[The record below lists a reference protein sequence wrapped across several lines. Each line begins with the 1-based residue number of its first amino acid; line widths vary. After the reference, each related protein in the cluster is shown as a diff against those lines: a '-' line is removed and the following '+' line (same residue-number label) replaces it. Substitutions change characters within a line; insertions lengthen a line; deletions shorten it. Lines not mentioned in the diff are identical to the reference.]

1 MRRESSRQLF
11 KVSVLERLSKGKM
24 MRTESAP
31 KKIGGHSV
39 STASGESVSPKVPSS
54 PKAAGKSIDPPSPK
68 ASKRIEKTS
77 SGIQSA
83 KVQSLISRL
92 TSRGSMRSRRM
103 KSESETTIHVVQSQK
118 HLLLDFETELRN
130 AFNVFDSNG
139 DGKITVTELGS
150 VLRSIGND
158 ISESDLQLIMSDVG
172 NRDGYIS
179 FTEFNKAMTTSP
191 NSKNSDGGE
200 YSPRDDEAMKVAFQ
214 IFDKDGD
221 QRISAHELQVVLR
234 SLGDKGSTLD
244 DCRRM
249 ISNVDRNGD
258 GFVDYKE
265 FQVLMGAAF

>member
-1 MRRESSRQLF
+1 
-11 KVSVLERLSKGKM
+11 
-24 MRTESAP
+24 MRTESGHN
-31 KKIGGHSV
+31 KLGGHSV
-39 STASGESVSPKVPSS
+39 STTYGESVSPKVPSS
-54 PKAAGKSIDPPSPK
+54 PKNGKRVDPPSPK
-68 ASKRIEKTS
+68 ASKRIEKTI
-77 SGIQSA
+77 SGIQSP
-83 KVQSLISRL
+83 KGQNLISRI
-92 TSRGSMRSRRM
+92 TSRASLRSRRT
-103 KSESETTIHVVQSQK
+103 KSESETIIQAVQSQK
-118 HLLLDFETELRN
+118 NLLLDFESELRK
-130 AFNVFDSNG
+130 AFSVFDSNG

-158 ISESDLQLIMSDVG
+158 ISESDLQLIMNDVG

-191 NSKNSDGGE
+191 KHSDGGE
-200 YSPRDDEAMKVAFQ
+200 YSPRDDEAIKVAFQ

-221 QRISAHELQVVLR
+221 QLISADELQVVLI
-234 SLGDKGSTLD
+234 SLGDKGSTLE

>member
-1 MRRESSRQLF
+1 M
-11 KVSVLERLSKGKM
+11 LERLSKGKM
-24 MRTESAP
+24 MRTESAHN
-31 KKIGGHSV
+31 KLGGHSI

-54 PKAAGKSIDPPSPK
+54 PKNGKRIDPPSPK

-77 SGIQSA
+77 SGIQSP
-83 KVQSLISRL
+83 KGQNLISRI
-92 TSRGSMRSRRM
+92 TSRASLRSRRT
-103 KSESETTIHVVQSQK
+103 KSESETIIQAVRSQK
-118 HLLLDFETELRN
+118 HLLLDFESEIRN

-158 ISESDLQLIMSDVG
+158 ISESDLQLIMNDVG

-191 NSKNSDGGE
+191 NSKHSDGGE
-200 YSPRDDEAMKVAFQ
+200 YSPRDDEAIKVAFQ

-221 QRISAHELQVVLR
+221 QLISADELQVVLI
-234 SLGDKGSTLD
+234 SLGDKGSTLE

>member
-1 MRRESSRQLF
+1 M
-11 KVSVLERLSKGKM
+11 LERLSKGKM
-24 MRTESAP
+24 MRTESAQN
-31 KKIGGHSV
+31 KLGGYSI

-54 PKAAGKSIDPPSPK
+54 PKAAGKRIDPPSPK

-77 SGIQSA
+77 SGIQLP
-83 KVQSLISRL
+83 KGQNLISRI
-92 TSRGSMRSRRM
+92 TSRASLRSRRT
-103 KSESETTIHVVQSQK
+103 KSESETIIQAVRSQRN
-118 HLLLDFETELRN
+118 LLLDFESEIRN

-158 ISESDLQLIMSDVG
+158 VSESDLQLIMNDVG

-191 NSKNSDGGE
+191 NAKHSDGGE
-200 YSPRDDEAMKVAFQ
+200 YSPRDDEAIKVAFQ

-221 QRISAHELQVVLR
+221 QLISADELQVVLI
-234 SLGDKGSTLD
+234 SLGDKGSTLE

-249 ISNVDRNGD
+249 IKNVDRNGD